1 MEVSIQANHL
11 RAAACCAAMQD
22 IRYYLNGALVE
33 VRATETRIVATDG
46 NMAAVLRDEVLVGRQ
61 EPMPDVIIPNA
72 TIKLALGLKSK
83 VLSLV
88 FDAEGKKWSLGGI
101 PFTPCDG
108 LFPAYRRIVPCTH
121 TGEAAQ
127 FNPEFIAAFAKIGK
141 ALGTR
146 NNPIIRHNGSGA
158 AQVSFYGFENEFV
171 GVLMPLRAF
180 TEKHPDPGLIQWGH
194 EQAK

>member
-22 IRYYLNGALVE
+22 ARYYLNGVFVE
-33 VRATETRIVATDG
+33 VCATETRIVATDG
-46 NMAAVLRDEVLVGRQ
+46 SMAAVLRDVVLVGEQ

-72 TIKLALGLKSK
+72 TVKLALGLKSQ

-88 FDAEGKKWSLGGI
+88 FDADSKKWSLGGI

-108 LFPAYRRIVPCTH
+108 QFPSYRRIVPCTH

-127 FNPEFIAAFAKIGK
+127 FSPEFIAAFAKIGK

-146 NNPIIRHNGSGA
+146 SCPVIRHNGTGA
-158 AQVSFYGFENEFV
+158 AQVSFIGFEDEFV

-180 TEKHPDPGLIQWGH
+180 NDKHPDPGLIQWGH
-194 EQAK
+194 EYAK